1 MYRSEFEV
9 KWQQI
14 RGQARQ
20 WWSKLTE
27 SDLERVGGNLEEFV
41 TILQAKYGFT
51 RAAVEDELNQRMMQF
66 RSQQRQ
72 AESGHHAGVPDID
85 EVTWTQ
91 MHSLAREWCG
101 RLTDAQLESTKGKAV
116 ALFGLLQA
124 EYGYSRERAEAE
136 YKRRL
141 GEYAAG
147 QQTTAV
153 PHQFFSDIEKLGKF
167 S

>member
-27 SDLERVGGNLEEFV
+27 ADLERVGGSLEEFLV
-41 TILQAKYGFT
+41 ILQAKYGFT
-51 RAAVEDELNQRMMQF
+51 RTAVEDELDQRMMQF

-72 AESGHHAGVPDID
+72 AKSRVQAAIPDID

-91 MHSLAREWCG
+91 MHSHAREWWG

-136 YKRRL
+136 FKRRVK
-141 GEYAAG
+141 EYSLSR
-147 QQTTAV
+147 QEHPV
-153 PHQFFSDIEKLGKF
+153 PETLFI
-167 S
+167 